1 MNYLNI
7 IIISNQSYNLI
18 LQETG
23 QKETRKKSHRD
34 QKVRIKSK
42 QLIKRGIK
50 WKSAKVKVIL
60 SVSRIKKEKVPN
72 I

>member
-1 MNYLNI
+1 MNYLNR

-23 QKETRKKSHRD
+23 QKETRKKNHRD

-42 QLIKRGIK
+42 
-50 WKSAKVKVIL
+50 
-60 SVSRIKKEKVPN
+60 N
-72 I
+72 